1 MWCLVA
7 FIVYLCGLSS
17 GIEDL
22 SEMLCS
28 DVSNGAIVPNPRDCN
43 SYFICGNVPMISYC
57 DQGLHFDADNKVCN
71 WPEIANCQFKK
82 INISTNKHTESQTTT
97 SDYTIPKKLNLV
109 TGPDYITPKEL
120 NLLKTELDSDVPG
133 SDYVTPKE
141 VNLLK
146 TELDSDENI
155 NLYESDMTPQHN
167 TFIAFDV
174 NTRNPVNP
182 MTNYDPLNVACNH
195 YGTYFLPHPNDCSS
209 YYICAFGHMMQ
220 HKCGRGAGWNYKRQ
234 VCEVRPLT
242 ECYAGA
248 TYQTNSAQLSTEV
261 KISTVFSSQQLFS
274 NTPMS
279 EVCMACFGLTSQPPD
294 PSVSSNFETTR
305 FIPAEPQRLPTAPIL
320 GPADIPEGNV
330 PNCPKN
336 SQIYLP
342 HATDCGKYYICI
354 IGMPVLTSCPE
365 GLYWDQ
371 TAELCDSSSNVV
383 CP

>member
-7 FIVYLCGLSS
+7 FIAYLCGLSA

-71 WPEIANCQFKK
+71 WPESANCQFKK

-97 SDYTIPKKLNLV
+97 SDYTIS
-109 TGPDYITPKEL
+109 KEL
-120 NLLKTELDSDVPG
+120 NLLKTELDSDVTG
-133 SDYVTPKE
+133 SDYMTPNE
-141 VNLLK
+141 LNLLK
-146 TELDSDENI
+146 TELEPDESI
-155 NLYESDMTPQHN
+155 NLY
-167 TFIAFDV
+167 AFDV
-174 NTRNPVNP
+174 NTRMPVDP
-182 MTNYDPLNVACNH
+182 MINYDPLNVACNH

-242 ECYAGA
+242 DCYAGGA
-248 TYQTNSAQLSTEV
+248 YQTSSAQLNTEV
-261 KISTVFSSQQLFS
+261 ELSTLFSSEQLFS
-274 NTPMS
+274 NTPIS
-279 EVCMACFGLTSQPPD
+279 EVCKACFGLTSQPPG
-294 PSVSSNFETTR
+294 PSVSSNVEATR
-305 FIPAEPQRLPTAPIL
+305 FILAEPQRLPTSPTL
-320 GPADIPEGNV
+320 GAVDIPELNV

-365 GLYWDQ
+365 GLYWNQ
-371 TAELCDSSSNVV
+371 TAELCDLTSNVV